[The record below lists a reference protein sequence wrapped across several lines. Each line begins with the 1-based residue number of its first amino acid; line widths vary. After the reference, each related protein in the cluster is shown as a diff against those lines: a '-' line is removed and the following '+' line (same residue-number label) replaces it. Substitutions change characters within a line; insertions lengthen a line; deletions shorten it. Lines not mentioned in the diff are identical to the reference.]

1 MTNTGAKLNRKHPT
15 LFPYIK
21 TGKSGIRIDFL
32 PKVGPLDK
40 KNIAFPF
47 EILDYSDP
55 LVHLVKARLVTDAG
69 SEIEHLLILL
79 QRDQVQPVKNIS
91 LPKTNPAINQCWQQ
105 AFSHYSRNE
114 AFNNDCLIRL
124 GEQFANNGR
133 LLPFQ
138 PLLYCSFKKQFFP
151 PPCPICGGLL
161 DLCRDD
167 KLLIST
173 GLQPY
178 SNSLR
183 RYLYCPTCYKLAG
196 ETDFYTYLPSDQVRD
211 HSKSQSEL
219 ISELK
224 KLAASATPTHRL
236 PCRDCTEIDAC
247 HAPNGPMSHRVS
259 PLAFYP
265 FHMLVFKATSVNPAD
280 LLPLMTQEPGA
291 SPSEN
296 DSLDQSVDTASIA
309 NILRQIINQWQTEA
323 AENPIQNRE
332 KVSLIDTA
340 KRPSRPPPRE
350 SFDDPSTQASI
361 LAENPDLQ
369 ETIIVSI
376 NRNQSPADEKPDVPS
391 DADIP
396 ETMIIGA
403 SEPTKPESDHSGL
416 TRGNRQ
422 SPPSSIP
429 DTVKPQQANIL
440 PETIIVRPPES
451 NSPGV
456 QDQKIS
462 SHIMSNQPD
471 GQKDVHPNIKF
482 AFSATGSPDPPD
494 SSLMTSKQHDI
505 SLDPDEKLLKT
516 FTLGPDEKGANDLRK
531 DRSSFSRGR
540 NKARTQSRPG
550 TEDKLAR
557 TIVVPVKEKG
567 KDKK

>member
-1 MTNTGAKLNRKHPT
+1 MTNTRTKLNRKHPT

-47 EILDYSDP
+47 EIRDHSDP

-79 QRDQVQPVKNIS
+79 QRDHVQPVKNIS

-114 AFNNDCLIRL
+114 AFSNDCLIRL
-124 GEQFANNGR
+124 GDQFANNGR

-167 KLLIST
+167 KLLVST

-183 RYLYCPTCYKLAG
+183 RYLYCPTCYQLAG
-196 ETDFYTYLPSDQVRD
+196 ETDFYTCLPSDQDRD
-211 HSKSQSEL
+211 HCKSQSEL

-224 KLAASATPTHRL
+224 KLAASATPTHRF

-265 FHMLVFKATSVNPAD
+265 FHMLVFRGASVNAAD
-280 LLPLMTQEPGA
+280 FPPLTIQEPGA
-291 SPSEN
+291 SPSKNNSSE
-296 DSLDQSVDTASIA
+296 QSIDTASIA
-309 NILRQIINQWQTEA
+309 DILRQIINQWQTEA
-323 AENPIQNRE
+323 AEYLTQNRE
-332 KVSLIDTA
+332 KVSLIDSA
-340 KRPSRPPPRE
+340 EQPSRPPPRE
-350 SFDDPSTQASI
+350 PFDDPSTQAPI
-361 LAENPDLQ
+361 LNGNPDLQ
-369 ETIIVSI
+369 ETIIAST
-376 NRNQSPADEKPDVPS
+376 NRNQLPAGEKPDVS
-391 DADIP
+391 IDADIP

-403 SEPTKPESDHSGL
+403 PEPTTPESDHSGP

-422 SPPSSIP
+422 RPPSSIP
-429 DTVKPQQANIL
+429 DTVKPQQTDIL
-440 PETIIVRPPES
+440 PETIIVCPPES

-456 QDQKIS
+456 RSQKIS
-462 SHIMSNQPD
+462 SHIMPKQPD
-471 GQKDVHPNIKF
+471 GQRYVHPNIKF
-482 AFSATGSPDPPD
+482 AFSATGSPDPMD
-494 SSLMTSKQHDI
+494 SSFMKSKQRDI
-505 SLDPDEKLLKT
+505 SSDPDKKLLKT
-516 FTLGPDEKGANDLRK
+516 FTLGPDEKGVDDLRK
-531 DRSSFSRGR
+531 DSASFSPDR
-540 NKARTQSRPG
+540 NKARTQSRPDA
-550 TEDKLAR
+550 EDKLAK
-557 TIVVPVKEKG
+557 TIVVPVKETG